1 MIEDDA
7 LQERHLQSA
16 TDRLDGL
23 IDLADDVYLTIDID
37 VLPAYAA
44 PGVSAPA
51 AYGVPMSVV
60 ESLACRVR
68 NSGKLRVADIAEF
81 NPAFDIDGHTA
92 RIVARLAWRLLGD
105 QPSGGGT
112 DHAPPEVIA

>member
-1 MIEDDA
+1 
-7 LQERHLQSA
+7 
-16 TDRLDGL
+16 
-23 IDLADDVYLTIDID
+23 
-37 VLPAYAA
+37 
-44 PGVSAPA
+44 
-51 AYGVPMSVV
+51 MSVV